1 MASLSPAKTY
11 QRITGLLSK
20 AVGAWN
26 TSALRPYA
34 WRVLSVISIVLVSA
48 SSLYAWYEWP
58 SNSLQIQPL
67 FLGLAAVIYGV
78 TYAMH
83 TIGWHFLAVRLFGPI
98 PLNENAEAVAASNLV
113 KSLPTVAWYIASR
126 TDFYAQRQVPRKRVV
141 AGAMFELAMMI
152 VSGVLLFLIVRAASI
167 SLWLIV
173 PILVLVL
180 ALWIILP
187 RTNMVL
193 QQLLRRKFG
202 LNNDG
207 DAPWQFS
214 AYWLSMLAWYGI
226 VWLMGVGFV
235 WSILRSVTP
244 IELNKL
250 LPLMDIWL
258 VACLAG
264 YAISLSLGTLG
275 IAREITLTFLLTQH
289 WSLPIAIAT
298 AILIKIALT
307 FGELGCSVLVLAMVR
322 LSRKQQHI

>member
-20 AVGAWN
+20 ALGAWN

-34 WRVLSVISIVLVSA
+34 WRLLSVISIVLVSA

-58 SNSLQIQPL
+58 SNSLQVQPL
-67 FLGLAAVIYGV
+67 FLGLAAVIYV
-78 TYAMH
+78 ITYAMH

-98 PLNENAEAVAASNLV
+98 SISDNAEAVAASNLV

-141 AGAMFELAMMI
+141 AAAMYELVMMI
-152 VSGVLLFLIVRAASI
+152 VSGILLFLIVRAASI
-167 SLWLIV
+167 SLWLIAPMFV
-173 PILVLVL
+173 FVL
-180 ALWIILP
+180 ALCIILP
-187 RTNMVL
+187 RTNMAL
-193 QQLLRRKFG
+193 QQLLRRKFD
-202 LNNDG
+202 LKNDG
-207 DAPWQFS
+207 DVPWQFS
-214 AYWLSMLAWYGI
+214 AYWLALLAWYGI

-235 WSILRSVTP
+235 WSILRSITP
-244 IELNKL
+244 LELSTL

-275 IAREITLTFLLTQH
+275 IAREITLTFLLAQQ
-289 WSLPIAIAT
+289 WSLPIAIAA

-307 FGELGCSVLVLAMVR
+307 FGELGCSVLVLAKVR
-322 LSRKQQHI
+322 LWRKYQL